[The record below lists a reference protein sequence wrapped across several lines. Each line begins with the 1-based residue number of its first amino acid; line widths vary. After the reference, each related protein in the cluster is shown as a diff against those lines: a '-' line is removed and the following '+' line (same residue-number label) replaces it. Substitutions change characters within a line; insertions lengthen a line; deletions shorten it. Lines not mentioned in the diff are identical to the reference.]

1 MVQGCTSST
10 GKSLLATAL
19 CRWYADRGLRVLP
32 FKAQNMSTHARV
44 VAGTGPGA
52 GEIGVAQWL
61 QALAARAVPDVRM
74 NPILVKPEGGGSQVV
89 VLGRVDPEASRLPW
103 RERAPRLRPVAA
115 WALDSLLAEADLVV
129 CEGAGS
135 PAEVNLADVDL
146 ANMAV
151 ARRAGAPVL
160 LVADIDRGGA
170 FAHLVGTWDLV
181 GAADR
186 GRLAAFV
193 LNRFRGEVA
202 LLGDGPATV
211 TRRTGMACAG
221 VLPMLDHDLPDEDG
235 ASWGAAGGAGVT
247 GGVTTGGGTTG
258 AGPGA
263 PVVAVV
269 RYPSAS
275 NLDELAALARAAVL
289 VHARRPGDVAGA
301 DLVVLPGSKDVAA
314 DLDWLRAQ
322 ELDRVLADR
331 AAAGGRVLGICG
343 GLQML
348 GRTVADPHGVE
359 GGRGPWRRRG
369 LGLLPV
375 GTEYG
380 ADDGKTV
387 AVWQARFDSDLEG
400 PWAPL
405 AGREV
410 AGYDVRYGRTAGPG
424 AVLAP
429 GRAWAAGPV
438 LGVAGHGL
446 LEAGDVLSV
455 LLGAPATGAAAL
467 RDASFDHLAAAVTAH
482 LDTDLLARLTGG
494 LL

>member
-1 MVQGCTSST
+1 MVQGCTSSA

-44 VAGTGPGA
+44 VPGVSGSGEAGEG

-61 QALAARAVPDVRM
+61 QALAARAEPDVRM
-74 NPILVKPEGGGSQVV
+74 NPVLVKPEGRGSQVV
-89 VLGRVDPEASRLPW
+89 VLGRVDHAVSRLPW
-103 RERAPRLRPVAA
+103 RERAPWLRPVVTE
-115 WALDSLLAEADLVV
+115 ALDSLLAEADLVV

-151 ARRAGAPVL
+151 ARQARAPVL

-170 FAHLVGTWDLV
+170 LAHLVGTWELV
-181 GAADR
+181 DPADR
-186 GRLAAFV
+186 GRLAGFV
-193 LNRFRGEVA
+193 LNRFRGDPA
-202 LLGDGPATV
+202 LLGDGPAAV

-235 ASWGAAGGAGVT
+235 ASWGGSGAGARS
-247 GGVTTGGGTTG
+247 GGVRPS
-258 AGPGA
+258 APGPGC
-263 PVVAVV
+263 PVVAVI
-269 RYPSAS
+269 RYPAAS
-275 NLDELAALARAAVL
+275 NLDELSALARTAVL
-289 VHARRPGDVAGA
+289 VHARRPGDLVGA

-314 DLDWLRAQ
+314 DLDWLRDTG
-322 ELDRVLADR
+322 LDAAITAR
-331 AAAGGRVLGICG
+331 ARDGGRVLGICG
-343 GLQML
+343 GLHLL
-348 GRTVADPHGVE
+348 GRTVTDPRGVE
-359 GGRGPWRRRG
+359 GGRGPWRRDG

-375 GTEYG
+375 DTEYA
-380 ADDGKTV
+380 ADK
-387 AVWQARFDSDLEG
+387 AVGSWHGRFHRDLGG

-410 AGYDVRYGRTAGPG
+410 AGYDVRFGRTRGPG
-424 AVLAP
+424 AVLGP
-429 GRAWAAGPV
+429 DRAWASGAV

-446 LEAGDVLSV
+446 LEAGEVLSA
-455 LLGAPATGAAAL
+455 LLGVPATGAAAL
-467 RDASFDHLAAAVTAH
+467 REASFDRLAAALTTH